1 MIYAVSS
8 NSNLTAHL
16 DVNSSSRVIN
26 QSSGAVDL
34 RSLQQQLNEESLI
47 RLSLVNQLYTLSS
60 DMLTVKQ
67 RMMAIAVEGRQ
78 FEDKLK
84 AMKKK
89 FIALKNEN
97 RRMRDTQEQISVKVS
112 NATDAG
118 TSHASSGSQNEDSVV
133 AFHAFTSKK
142 LNFKTDT
149 TVNVVYDK
157 TSLNTHDVYNTK
169 NGFFTAPSGGLYVF
183 SWTSLVAEMSKFNA
197 ELLVNGER
205 KGLAK
210 CDHELGQQGFES
222 CSNTV
227 PVILKTG
234 DLVNIRTVDSL
245 SLLGIQWSS
254 FKGWKVQ

>member
-16 DVNSSSRVIN
+16 DVDSSSRVIN

-34 RSLQQQLNEESLI
+34 RSLQQQLNQESLI

-118 TSHASSGSQNEDSVV
+118 TSHASSGSQSMLSI
-133 AFHAFTSKK
+133 FFLKLKSK
-142 LNFKTDT
+142 
-149 TVNVVYDK
+149 
-157 TSLNTHDVYNTK
+157 H
-169 NGFFTAPSGGLYVF
+169 LYIF
-183 SWTSLVAEMSKFNA
+183 
-197 ELLVNGER
+197 
-205 KGLAK
+205 
-210 CDHELGQQGFES
+210 
-222 CSNTV
+222 
-227 PVILKTG
+227 
-234 DLVNIRTVDSL
+234 
-245 SLLGIQWSS
+245 
-254 FKGWKVQ
+254 